1 MTAARTDNAPDHPR
15 RSDHSPLA
23 RPPARLTASMQ
34 PQCSAVGRLY
44 PGVLP
49 PMMSLEVRAVTTPGG
64 RPAGSVAPGR
74 AVCGPGVGGSPPTP
88 GRRAVRAD
96 DEKCDFNGVSIRSS
110 NYLARS
116 AAAPRSAAETDRL
129 RRMRDVPAGGDHVT

>member
-74 AVCGPGVGGSPPTP
+74 AVCGPGVGGGVHRRRGDAPSAPTTRNATLMASLFDRVIISREAPPRHVAQRKLTDSGACAMSRP
-88 GRRAVRAD
+88 
-96 DEKCDFNGVSIRSS
+96 
-110 NYLARS
+110 
-116 AAAPRSAAETDRL
+116 AAIT
-129 RRMRDVPAGGDHVT
+129 